1 METGDHWLLY
11 ATVQDGKVL
20 DEATP
25 AAVHF
30 RKVGSNY

>member
-20 DEATP
+20 DDNIQS
-25 AAVHF
+25 AVHF